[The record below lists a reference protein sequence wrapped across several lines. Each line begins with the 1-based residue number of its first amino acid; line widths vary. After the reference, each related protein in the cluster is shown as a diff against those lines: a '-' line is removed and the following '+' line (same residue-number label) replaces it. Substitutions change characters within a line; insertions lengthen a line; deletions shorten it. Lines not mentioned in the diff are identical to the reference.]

1 MERQE
6 LFQKAVMLQ
15 RQSEETEQQ
24 LRFVDEQIAEL
35 EKFKEGLK
43 SFRESKE
50 KEILANLGK
59 GVYVKS
65 EIKDREKLFVE
76 VGAGVIVKKTPIEAM
91 KVVEEQIARFEN
103 ARVQIASQ
111 LESYNEELRSMIGE
125 IENLREKG

>member
-6 LFQKAVMLQ
+6 LFQRAVMLQ

-24 LRFVDEQIAEL
+24 LKFVEEQIAEL

-43 SFRESKE
+43 NLRESKE

-76 VGAGVIVKKTPIEAM
+76 VGAGVIVKKTPGEAM
-91 KVVEEQIARFEN
+91 RVVEEQTARFEN
-103 ARVQIASQ
+103 ARVQISEQ
-111 LESYNEELRSMIGE
+111 LEVFTSELQRMIGE
-125 IENLREKG
+125 IEKLKEG

>member
-1 MERQE
+1 
-6 LFQKAVMLQ
+6 MLQ